1 MSQVSRQFKALLMA
15 EKKKQDR
22 LTIDIGDLREDIETC
37 RQDAAWEELSLA
49 GKIRTLVKERIEQ
62 LVVAQDENS
71 KE

>member
-1 MSQVSRQFKALLMA
+1 MV

-22 LTIDIGDLREDIETC
+22 LTIDIGDLREDIEKC

-62 LVVAQDENS
+62 LIAEQSDKPKN
-71 KE
+71 

>member
-1 MSQVSRQFKALLMA
+1 MA

-22 LTIDIGDLREDIETC
+22 LTIDIGDLREDIEKC

-62 LVVAQDENS
+62 LVAAQSNDQKENCEQ
-71 KE
+71 K

>member
-1 MSQVSRQFKALLMA
+1 MA

-22 LTIDIGDLREDIETC
+22 LTIDIGDLREDIEKC

-62 LVVAQDENS
+62 LVAAQSNGQ
-71 KE
+71 KESGEQK

>member
-1 MSQVSRQFKALLMA
+1 MA

-37 RQDAAWEELSLA
+37 RQDAAWEELSFA

-62 LVVAQDENS
+62 LVAEHPNEP

>member
-1 MSQVSRQFKALLMA
+1 MA

-22 LTIDIGDLREDIETC
+22 LTIDIGDLREDIEKC

-62 LVVAQDENS
+62 LIAEQSDNP
-71 KE
+71 KN

>member
-1 MSQVSRQFKALLMA
+1 MA

-22 LTIDIGDLREDIETC
+22 LTIDIGDLREDIEKC

-62 LVVAQDENS
+62 LVAAQSNDQ
-71 KE
+71 KESGEQK

>member
-1 MSQVSRQFKALLMA
+1 MA

-37 RQDAAWEELSLA
+37 RQDAAWQELSFA

-62 LVVAQDENS
+62 LRVIETQKLE
-71 KE
+71 E

>member
-1 MSQVSRQFKALLMA
+1 MA

-37 RQDAAWEELSLA
+37 RQDAAWQELSFA

-62 LVVAQDENS
+62 LLANQPKNPE
-71 KE
+71 E